1 MILRYE
7 GKNLGIYNPKETNFH
22 EDLEYL
28 IGRKC
33 REVETSQDLKLHKVF
48 DQNWPLLIHRRV
60 TGYQIRDFNFSQK
73 LGCTLFSVAVSFFGS
88 NSETLHYQNFL
99 HDNLE
104 QIPQ

>member
-48 DQNWPLLIHRRV
+48 DQNWPLLIHMRV

-73 LGCTLFSVAVSFFGS
+73 LGCTRFATSSSCDF
-88 NSETLHYQNFL
+88 QNFWFYFVFSCRKFFWFK
-99 HDNLE
+99 
-104 QIPQ
+104 Q